1 MDGSSLTHGLWG
13 RTAPAAP
20 ATVPLG
26 GDTRADVAIVGAGF
40 TGLSAALHLA
50 EAGASAVV
58 LEAEEPGFG
67 GSGRNVGLVNA
78 GLWLPP
84 ADIAAAVGVEV
95 GHRLNTALGASP
107 ALVFSLIERFGIAC
121 EAVRNGTL
129 HLAHAPCGFADLERR
144 HQQLSAI
151 GAPVTLLDERE
162 TEARTGSRAFYGAL
176 HDARAGT
183 IQPLAYARG
192 LAAAALAAG
201 ARIHTGTTVTKL
213 ERGADGWRVITPR
226 GTVTADTVILATN
239 AYTGALVPG
248 LSRTLTP
255 VHYFQCATEP
265 LPERALAEILP
276 RREGTWDTGMV
287 MASFRLD
294 QAGRLI
300 VGSIG
305 RLDHAA
311 AAAHRTWA
319 ARVMHRAF
327 PQTRGLALD
336 GGWFGR
342 IGMTDDH
349 IPRFHEPEPGLLAV
363 IGYNGRGIGP
373 GTVFGKALA
382 AFARTRDADAM
393 PLPRIAPH
401 AWPWRPVRAAYWE
414 AGAVAWHTV
423 D

>member
-1 MDGSSLTHGLWG
+1 MGTTSLTHGLWG

-20 ATVPLG
+20 ATKPLDG
-26 GDTRADVAIVGAGF
+26 STRAGVAIIGAGF

-50 EAGASAVV
+50 EAGTDAVV

-84 ADIAAAVGVEV
+84 ADIAAAVGVET
-95 GHRLNTALGASP
+95 GQRLNAALGASP
-107 ALVFSLIERFGIAC
+107 ALVFSLIERFGIDC

-129 HLAHAPCGFADLERR
+129 HLAHAPAGFADLERR
-144 HQQLSAI
+144 HAQLSAI

-201 ARIHTGTTVTKL
+201 ARIHTGTTVTGL
-213 ERGADGWRVITPR
+213 ERTSGGWAVTTAR

-239 AYTGALVPG
+239 AYTGSLVPG
-248 LSRTLTP
+248 LSRTVTP

-265 LPERALAEILP
+265 LPERTLAEILP

-294 QAGRLI
+294 RAGRLI

-305 RLDHAA
+305 RLDHVGAV
-311 AAAHRTWA
+311 AHRTWA
-319 ARVMHRAF
+319 ERVMHRAF

-342 IGMTDDH
+342 IGMTADH

-382 AFARTRDADAM
+382 AFARSRDAADM
-393 PLPRIAPH
+393 PLPRTAPH
-401 AWPWRPVRAAYWE
+401 GWPWRPVRAAFWE